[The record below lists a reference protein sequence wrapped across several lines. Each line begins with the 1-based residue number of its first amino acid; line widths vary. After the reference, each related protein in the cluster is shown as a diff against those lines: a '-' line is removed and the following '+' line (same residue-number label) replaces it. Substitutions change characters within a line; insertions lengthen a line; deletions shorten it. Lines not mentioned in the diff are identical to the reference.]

1 MMQNTNVESSS
12 TSGGSKRVLV
22 VDDDATSRSGL
33 ERLLRSQGFD
43 VLVANDGSDALGMV
57 ERDRP
62 DLIVTDLKMPKMNG
76 DELLRELRRDRPE
89 LPVIILTG
97 QGDIHSAVEA
107 MKEGADDYITKPVD
121 VSQLKDCIVRA
132 LTRPEPETDGIS
144 YAPRPGQRRRKPAPT
159 STLDGMIGQSAPM
172 QRIYRLARRVA
183 KAKAAVLIT
192 GESGTGKGA
201 LARAIHLASPRAS
214 LPFVPVHA
222 AALVDTLLESELFG
236 HERGAFTG
244 AEKRR
249 HGRFEQADSGTLF
262 LDEVGDIPGSTQ
274 VKLLRVLQERT
285 FERVGGNESIH
296 VDVRLIAATSRDLAA
311 EVRAGR
317 FREDLYYR
325 LNVVHIEMPPLRVR
339 DDDAMILARAFLAR
353 FAREN
358 GKQIGGFTARAAHYI
373 KQHPWPGNVR
383 ELENAIER
391 AVVLCDVEAI
401 DEEHLPLPTESI
413 TPAGRCQRLADLERA
428 AILSALE
435 ATDWS
440 TTKAAEMLGISVRTI
455 QYRLHEYGIAGRTRR
470 GAS

>member
-1 MMQNTNVESSS
+1 MENACVASSS
-12 TSGGSKRVLV
+12 TVSPAAKRVLV
-22 VDDDATSRSGL
+22 VDDDLSSRVGL
-33 ERLLRSQGFD
+33 ERLLRSQGFE
-43 VLVANDGSDALGMV
+43 VLVANDGDDALGIARR
-57 ERDRP
+57 EGP
-62 DLIVTDLKMPKMNG
+62 DLIVTDLKMPRMNG

-89 LPVIILTG
+89 LPIIILTG
-97 QGDIHSAVEA
+97 HGDIGSAVEA
-107 MKEGADDYITKPVD
+107 MKDGADDYITKPID
-121 VSQLKDCIVRA
+121 VGQLNDCIRRA
-132 LTRPEPETDGIS
+132 LQPGGIPGANAPVVEARPL
-144 YAPRPGQRRRKPAPT
+144 ARRRRAPV
-159 STLDGMIGQSAPM
+159 STLDGLIGRSTPM

-201 LARAIHLASPRAS
+201 LARAIHAASTRS
-214 LPFVPVHA
+214 DKPFVAVHA

-244 AEKRR
+244 ADKRR
-249 HGRFEQADSGTLF
+249 QGRFEHADGGTLF
-262 LDEVGDIPGSTQ
+262 LDEVGDIPTSTQ
-274 VKLLRVLQERT
+274 VKLLRVLQEHQ
-285 FERVGGNESIH
+285 FERVGGNEPIS

-311 EVRAGR
+311 DVRAGH

-339 DDDAMILARAFLAR
+339 DDDVMLLASAFLER

-358 GKQIGGFTARAAHYI
+358 SKPIRGFTTRALEYVKSHA
-373 KQHPWPGNVR
+373 WPGNVR

-391 AVVLCDVEAI
+391 AVVLCDVDLI

-428 AILSALE
+428 AIVAALE
-435 ATDWS
+435 ASDWS

-455 QYRLHEYGIAGRTRR
+455 QYRLHEYGIAGRRRR
-470 GAS
+470 GG

>member
-1 MMQNTNVESSS
+1 MENPNVDFGSGSSS
-12 TSGGSKRVLV
+12 GKRVLV

-33 ERLLRSQGFD
+33 ERLLKSQGFD
-43 VLVANDGSDALGMV
+43 VLVANDGSDALGVV

-62 DLIVTDLKMPKMNG
+62 DLIVTDLKMPRMNG

-89 LPVIILTG
+89 LPIIILTG

-121 VSQLKDCIVRA
+121 VSQLSECIVRA
-132 LTRPEPETDGIS
+132 LTRPEPDTDGIS
-144 YAPRPGQRRRKPAPT
+144 YAPRPGQRRRKLSPVC
-159 STLDGMIGQSAPM
+159 SLDGMIGKSAPM

-201 LARAIHLASPRAS
+201 LARAIHLASPRAE

-249 HGRFEQADSGTLF
+249 HGRFEQADTGTLF

-339 DDDAMILARAFLAR
+339 EDDAMILARAFLER

-358 GKQIGGFTARAAHYI
+358 GKQITGFTARAADYI

-455 QYRLHEYGIAGRTRR
+455 QYRLHEYGISGRTRR

>member
-1 MMQNTNVESSS
+1 METVNVGSSS
-12 TSGGSKRVLV
+12 GSAAAKRVLV
-22 VDDDATSRSGL
+22 VDDDATTRSGL
-33 ERLLRSQGFD
+33 ERLLRSQGFE
-43 VLVANDGSDALGMV
+43 VLVASDGSDALGVV

-62 DLIVTDLKMPKMNG
+62 DLIVTDLKMPRMSG
-76 DELLRELRRDRPE
+76 EELLRELRRDRPE
-89 LPVIILTG
+89 LPIIILTG

-121 VSQLKDCIVRA
+121 VSQLSDCIVRA
-132 LTRPEPETDGIS
+132 LTRPEPDTDGIS
-144 YAPRPGQRRRKPAPT
+144 YAPRPGQRRRKSPPT
-159 STLDGMIGQSAPM
+159 SLDGMIGQSAPM

-183 KAKAAVLIT
+183 KAKAAVLVT

-201 LARAIHLASPRAS
+201 LARAIHVASPRADKA
-214 LPFVPVHA
+214 FVPVHA

-249 HGRFEQADSGTLF
+249 YGRFEQADGGTLF

-285 FERVGGNESIH
+285 LERVGGNEPIH

-339 DDDAMILARAFLAR
+339 DDDAMTLARAFLER
-353 FAREN
+353 FVREN
-358 GKQIGGFTARAAHYI
+358 GKQIKGFTARAAAYI
-373 KQHPWPGNVR
+373 KNHSWPGNVR

-391 AVVLCDVEAI
+391 AVVLCDVDAI

-440 TTKAAEMLGISVRTI
+440 TTKAAEVLGISVRTI

-470 GAS
+470 GASS